1 MDINKEVIFDYVSAT
16 LPERL
21 IGNQREQD
29 KAYELRNVFK
39 NFFKLHDCQIKEL
52 DYATNNFKYEFV
64 FSDFITLRCGGPYND
79 SGFRTCQLELKGE
92 GCREF
97 ERLRPDLKWKDFFY
111 FLIGLDARFKRIDT
125 TIDDKSGKEIKMED
139 VFNKIKNGYY
149 TSIFRSKPKYFGTL
163 GDGLTINLGTRQS
176 QVELCIYDKLHQQ
189 QSLNKKCE
197 YEYWTRYEMRFRQAK
212 ADSVV
217 LDLLDNYQDDE
228 DKVYGINLKAFA
240 TKALYAMLDIKEKLR
255 DDKAHLC
262 REATDSKWLKFLETS
277 EKGILPKAQAR
288 KSNSETSYNFI
299 MPKAKIILLLWFVE
313 AKCNKKLF
321 EERLYHELFTL
332 LSDTSRMQLK
342 RFNQF
347 MVERKLPTYTDESFN
362 DLLKE
367 ISKIIEEGELPF

>member
-1 MDINKEVIFDYVSAT
+1 MENKRIIIDYLSLTFSQAYNNLTERNEAYLILDIF
-16 LPERL
+16 
-21 IGNQREQD
+21 RE
-29 KAYELRNVFK
+29 Y
-39 NFFKLHDCQIKEL
+39 FKLDMCQIEESN
-52 DYATNNFKYEFV
+52 YAVNNYRYQFIISKY
-64 FSDFITLRCGGPYND
+64 IILRCAGPMNAFGY
-79 SGFRTCQLELKGE
+79 RTCQLELKGE

-97 ERLRPDLKWKDFFY
+97 ERLKEGEATWYDFFE
-111 FLIGLDARFKRIDT
+111 FLMNFNPTFKRIDI
-125 TIDDKSGKEIKMED
+125 TIDDLSGKEIKMKYLFD
-139 VFNKIKNGYY
+139 KIEEGCY
-149 TSIFRSKPKYFGTL
+149 TSIFKTEPKILGTL
-163 GDGLTINLGTRQS
+163 KRGLTIDFGSRNAMT
-176 QVELCIYDKLHQQ
+176 ELCVYDKLNQQ
-189 QSLNKKCE
+189 KNLGKKVE
-197 YEYWTRYEMRFRQAK
+197 DEYWTRYEMRFRQAK

-217 LDLLDNYQDDE
+217 LDLLDNYQDEE

-255 DDKAHLC
+255 EDKAHLC

-277 EKGILPKAQAR
+277 EKGILPKAQTR

-347 MVERKLPTYTDESFN
+347 MVERKLPTYTNESFN